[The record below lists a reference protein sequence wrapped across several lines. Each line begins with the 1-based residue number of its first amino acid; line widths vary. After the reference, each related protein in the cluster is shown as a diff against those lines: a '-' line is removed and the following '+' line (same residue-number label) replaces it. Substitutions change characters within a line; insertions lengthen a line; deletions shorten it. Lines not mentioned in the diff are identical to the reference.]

1 MFSVNPQRLDA
12 RTEIAQGSF
21 GKLYTYSGGKNDTKD
36 WVVKNIHAKDTKELK
51 FFIQEVV
58 LSFNHKH
65 PCVVSSRGY
74 DIQELPPPPKDDKK
88 DSQSAD
94 QDSKFGGWNIY
105 IKMPRMDK
113 SIRNLIG
120 EHAKAKPQTRPE
132 LKVLIKYFYNAA
144 SGLDYLESK
153 RIIHNNVNPGTIMID
168 NENIARVGAI
178 GLAQHRPWKEGGAG
192 LGTVL
197 YTAPERLKKRFVLE
211 KDTAFKG
218 DVYSLALTILEL
230 GLLKLKRYEPEDED
244 DDWLLGE
251 GKPKEEKKMSEEEK
265 SKIGTALVEEN
276 LVNLQ
281 KEYGRR
287 IGDIEEPESIKKLI
301 PILRDALNSDPKN
314 RISFSQIC
322 LRLEKEFPELNMKE
336 EISSILNDRSRYE
349 DAYDESG
356 NLFYYNDSVNDFST
370 LEDDRESAHI
380 IRCNESSNPFTSN
393 ITQGLNPNSESSILR
408 E

>member
-1 MFSVNPQRLDA
+1 MFSVDPKRLDA

-21 GKLYTYSGGKNDTKD
+21 GKIYAYSGEKNDTKD
-36 WVVKNIHAKDTKELK
+36 WVVKNVHAKDTTELK
-51 FFIQEVV
+51 FFMQEVV
-58 LSFNHKH
+58 LGFNHKH
-65 PCVVSSRGY
+65 PCVVSNRGY
-74 DIQELPPPPKDDKK
+74 DIRELAPPPKDEKK

-105 IKMPRMDK
+105 IKMPRMNK
-113 SIRNLIG
+113 SVRNLIG
-120 EHAKAKPQTRPE
+120 QHAKAKPQTRPA
-132 LKVLIKYFYNAA
+132 LKDLIKYFYNAA
-144 SGLDYLESK
+144 SGLEYLESK

-197 YTAPERLKKRFVLE
+197 YTAPERLKKRFILE

-230 GLLKLKRYEPEDED
+230 GLLKLKRYEPEDDD

-251 GKPKEEKKMSEEEK
+251 GKPKEERKMSEEEK
-265 SKIGTALVEEN
+265 SKIGTALTEEN
-276 LVNLQ
+276 VQALQ
-281 KEYGRR
+281 KEYGRKL
-287 IGDIEEPESIKKLI
+287 GDIEEPEAIKKLV
-301 PILRDALNSDPKN
+301 PILRDALNSNPKA
-314 RISFSQIC
+314 RISSAQIC
-322 LRLEKEFPELNMKE
+322 IRLENEFPELKMKE
-336 EISSILNDRSRYE
+336 EISSILNDRRYE

-356 NLFYYNDSVNDFST
+356 NFFYYNDDFNGSSSM
-370 LEDDRESAHI
+370 EDDRESANI
-380 IRCNESSNPFTSN
+380 IHCDETSN
-393 ITQGLNPNSESSILR
+393 MFNPSLSQVGLNPISESSILP